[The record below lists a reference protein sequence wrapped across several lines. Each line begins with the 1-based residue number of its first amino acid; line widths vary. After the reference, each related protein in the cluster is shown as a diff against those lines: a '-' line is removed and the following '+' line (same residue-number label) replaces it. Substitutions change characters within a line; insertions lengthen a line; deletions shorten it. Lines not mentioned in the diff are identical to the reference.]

1 MEIILKQDVNKLG
14 YKDEI
19 VKVRDGYANNYL
31 IPQGY
36 AMVATPSNKKIL
48 AENLKQRA
56 FKEAKIKQD
65 AEAFAETLNKV
76 EGLKIAAKAS
86 ESGKIFG
93 SVNTIQIADAIK
105 AQFDIDVDRKKIS
118 IVGDAIKETS
128 GWNSDEQSYI
138 ASNSPV
144 LIRGGYCKIENS
156 AGIYAF
162 NDSGGTPSHVYGF
175 RVCLTF

>member
-36 AMVATPSNKKIL
+36 AIVATPSNKKIL

-65 AEAFAETLNKV
+65 AEAYAETLNKI

-86 ESGKIFG
+86 ETGKIFG

-118 IVGDAIKETS
+118 IVGDAIKEVGTHKVIVS
-128 GWNSDEQSYI
+128 VYKEIKSEI
-138 ASNSPV
+138 TFEV
-144 LIRGGYCKIENS
+144 
-156 AGIYAF
+156 YAE
-162 NDSGGTPSHVYGF
+162 
-175 RVCLTF
+175 

>member
-65 AEAFAETLNKV
+65 AEAYAETLNKI

-86 ESGKIFG
+86 ETGKIFG

-118 IVGDAIKETS
+118 IVGDAIKEIGTH
-128 GWNSDEQSYI
+128 
-138 ASNSPV
+138 
-144 LIRGGYCKIENS
+144 KIIVSVYKEIKS
-156 AGIYAF
+156 EITFEVYAE
-162 NDSGGTPSHVYGF
+162 
-175 RVCLTF
+175 

>member
-36 AMVATPSNKKIL
+36 AIVATPSNKKIL

-65 AEAFAETLNKV
+65 AEAFAERLNKI

-105 AQFDIDVDRKKIS
+105 AQFDVEVDRKKIS
-118 IVGDAIKETS
+118 IVGDAIKEIGTHKVIVS
-128 GWNSDEQSYI
+128 VYKEIKSEI
-138 ASNSPV
+138 TFEV
-144 LIRGGYCKIENS
+144 
-156 AGIYAF
+156 YAE
-162 NDSGGTPSHVYGF
+162 
-175 RVCLTF
+175 

>member
-19 VKVRDGYANNYL
+19 VKVKDGYANNYL

-36 AMVATPSNKKIL
+36 AVVATSSNKKIL

-56 FKEAKIKQD
+56 FKEEKLRKD
-65 AEAFAETLNKV
+65 AEEYAASLAKV
-76 EGLKIAAKAS
+76 DGLKIAAKAS

-105 AQFDIDVDRKKIS
+105 AQFGIDVDRKKIS
-118 IVGDAIKETS
+118 IVGDAIKEVGNHKVVVS
-128 GWNSDEQSYI
+128 
-138 ASNSPV
+138 
-144 LIRGGYCKIENS
+144 
-156 AGIYAF
+156 
-162 NDSGGTPSHVYGF
+162 VYKDIKPEISF
-175 RVCLTF
+175 EVFAE

>member
-65 AEAFAETLNKV
+65 AEAYAETLNKI

-118 IVGDAIKETS
+118 IVGDAIKEIGTH
-128 GWNSDEQSYI
+128 
-138 ASNSPV
+138 
-144 LIRGGYCKIENS
+144 KIIVSVYKEIKS
-156 AGIYAF
+156 EITFEVYAE
-162 NDSGGTPSHVYGF
+162 
-175 RVCLTF
+175 

>member
-19 VKVRDGYANNYL
+19 VKVKDGYANNYL

-36 AMVATPSNKKIL
+36 AVVATSSNKKIL

-56 FKEAKIKQD
+56 FKEEKLRKD
-65 AEAFAETLNKV
+65 AEEYAASLAKV
-76 EGLKIAAKAS
+76 EGLRIAAKAS

-105 AQFDIDVDRKKIS
+105 AQFGIDVDRKKIS
-118 IVGDAIKETS
+118 IVGDAIKEVGNHKVVIS
-128 GWNSDEQSYI
+128 
-138 ASNSPV
+138 
-144 LIRGGYCKIENS
+144 
-156 AGIYAF
+156 
-162 NDSGGTPSHVYGF
+162 VYKDIKPEISF
-175 RVCLTF
+175 EVFAE

>member
-19 VKVRDGYANNYL
+19 VKVKDGYANNYL

-36 AMVATPSNKKIL
+36 AIVATPSNKKIL

-65 AEAFAETLNKV
+65 AEAFAEALNKV

-118 IVGDAIKETS
+118 IVGDAIKEVGTHKVVVS
-128 GWNSDEQSYI
+128 VYKEIKSEI
-138 ASNSPV
+138 TFEV
-144 LIRGGYCKIENS
+144 
-156 AGIYAF
+156 YAE
-162 NDSGGTPSHVYGF
+162 
-175 RVCLTF
+175 

>member
-19 VKVRDGYANNYL
+19 VKVKDGYANNYL

-36 AMVATPSNKKIL
+36 AIVATPSNKKIL

-65 AEAFAETLNKV
+65 AEAFAETLNKI
-76 EGLKIAAKAS
+76 EGLRIAAKAS
-86 ESGKIFG
+86 ETGKIFG

-105 AQFDIDVDRKKIS
+105 AQFGVEVDRKKIS
-118 IVGDAIKETS
+118 IVGDAIKEVGTHKVIVS
-128 GWNSDEQSYI
+128 VYKEIKSEI
-138 ASNSPV
+138 TFEV
-144 LIRGGYCKIENS
+144 
-156 AGIYAF
+156 YAE
-162 NDSGGTPSHVYGF
+162 
-175 RVCLTF
+175 

>member
-1 MEIILKQDVNKLG
+1 
-14 YKDEI
+14 
-19 VKVRDGYANNYL
+19 
-31 IPQGY
+31 
-36 AMVATPSNKKIL
+36 MVATPSNKKIL

-118 IVGDAIKETS
+118 IVGDAIKEVGTHKVVVS
-128 GWNSDEQSYI
+128 VYKEIKSEI
-138 ASNSPV
+138 TFEV
-144 LIRGGYCKIENS
+144 
-156 AGIYAF
+156 YAE
-162 NDSGGTPSHVYGF
+162 
-175 RVCLTF
+175 

>member
-19 VKVRDGYANNYL
+19 VKVKDGYANNYL

-65 AEAFAETLNKV
+65 AEAFAETLNKI

-105 AQFDIDVDRKKIS
+105 AQFDVEVDRKKIS
-118 IVGDAIKETS
+118 IVGDAIKEVGTHKVIVS
-128 GWNSDEQSYI
+128 VYKEIKSEI
-138 ASNSPV
+138 TFEV
-144 LIRGGYCKIENS
+144 
-156 AGIYAF
+156 YAE
-162 NDSGGTPSHVYGF
+162 
-175 RVCLTF
+175 

>member
-19 VKVRDGYANNYL
+19 VIVKDGYANNSL

-36 AMVATPSNKKIL
+36 AVVATSSNKKIL

-56 FKEAKIKQD
+56 FKEEKLRKD
-65 AEAFAETLNKV
+65 AEEYAASLAKV
-76 EGLKIAAKAS
+76 EGLRIAAKAS

-105 AQFDIDVDRKKIS
+105 AQFGIDVDRKKIS
-118 IVGDAIKETS
+118 IVGDAIKEVGNHKVVVS
-128 GWNSDEQSYI
+128 
-138 ASNSPV
+138 
-144 LIRGGYCKIENS
+144 
-156 AGIYAF
+156 
-162 NDSGGTPSHVYGF
+162 VYKDIKPEISF
-175 RVCLTF
+175 EVFAE

>member
-19 VKVRDGYANNYL
+19 VKVKDGYANNYL

-36 AMVATPSNKKIL
+36 AIIATPSNKKIL

-65 AEAFAETLNKV
+65 AEAFAEALNKV

-118 IVGDAIKETS
+118 IVGDAIKEVGTHKVVVS
-128 GWNSDEQSYI
+128 VYKEIKSEI
-138 ASNSPV
+138 TFEV
-144 LIRGGYCKIENS
+144 
-156 AGIYAF
+156 YAE
-162 NDSGGTPSHVYGF
+162 
-175 RVCLTF
+175 

>member
-19 VKVRDGYANNYL
+19 VKVKDGYANNYL

-36 AMVATPSNKKIL
+36 AIVATPSNKKIL

-65 AEAFAETLNKV
+65 AEAYAETLNKI

-118 IVGDAIKETS
+118 IVGDAIKEIGTH
-128 GWNSDEQSYI
+128 
-138 ASNSPV
+138 
-144 LIRGGYCKIENS
+144 KIIVSVYKEIKS
-156 AGIYAF
+156 EITFEVYAE
-162 NDSGGTPSHVYGF
+162 
-175 RVCLTF
+175 

>member
-19 VKVRDGYANNYL
+19 VKVKDGYANNYL

-36 AMVATPSNKKIL
+36 AIVATPSNKKIL

-105 AQFDIDVDRKKIS
+105 AQFDVEVDRKKIS
-118 IVGDAIKETS
+118 IVGDAIKEIGTH
-128 GWNSDEQSYI
+128 
-138 ASNSPV
+138 
-144 LIRGGYCKIENS
+144 KIIVSVYKEIKS
-156 AGIYAF
+156 EITFEVYAE
-162 NDSGGTPSHVYGF
+162 
-175 RVCLTF
+175 

>member
-19 VKVRDGYANNYL
+19 VKVKDGYANNYL

-65 AEAFAETLNKV
+65 AEAYAETLNKI

-118 IVGDAIKETS
+118 IVGDAIKEIGTHKVVVS
-128 GWNSDEQSYI
+128 VYKEIKSEI
-138 ASNSPV
+138 TFEV
-144 LIRGGYCKIENS
+144 
-156 AGIYAF
+156 YAE
-162 NDSGGTPSHVYGF
+162 
-175 RVCLTF
+175 

>member
-19 VKVRDGYANNYL
+19 VKVKDGYANNYL

-65 AEAFAETLNKV
+65 AEAFAETLNKI
-76 EGLKIAAKAS
+76 EGLRIAAKAS
-86 ESGKIFG
+86 ETGKIFG

-105 AQFDIDVDRKKIS
+105 AQFDIEVDRKKIS
-118 IVGDAIKETS
+118 IVGDAIKEVGTHKVIVS
-128 GWNSDEQSYI
+128 VYKEIKSEI
-138 ASNSPV
+138 TFEV
-144 LIRGGYCKIENS
+144 
-156 AGIYAF
+156 YAE
-162 NDSGGTPSHVYGF
+162 
-175 RVCLTF
+175 

>member
-19 VKVRDGYANNYL
+19 VKVKDGYANNYL

-65 AEAFAETLNKV
+65 AEAYAEALNKV

-118 IVGDAIKETS
+118 IVGDAIKEVGTHKVVVS
-128 GWNSDEQSYI
+128 VYKEIKSEI
-138 ASNSPV
+138 TFEV
-144 LIRGGYCKIENS
+144 
-156 AGIYAF
+156 YAE
-162 NDSGGTPSHVYGF
+162 
-175 RVCLTF
+175 

>member
-19 VKVRDGYANNYL
+19 VKVKDGYANNYL

-36 AMVATPSNKKIL
+36 AVVATSSNKKIL

-56 FKEAKIKQD
+56 FKEEKLRKD
-65 AEAFAETLNKV
+65 AEEYAASLAKV
-76 EGLKIAAKAS
+76 EGLRIAAKAS

-105 AQFDIDVDRKKIS
+105 VQFGIDVDRKKIS
-118 IVGDAIKETS
+118 IVGDAIKEVGNHKVVVS
-128 GWNSDEQSYI
+128 
-138 ASNSPV
+138 
-144 LIRGGYCKIENS
+144 
-156 AGIYAF
+156 
-162 NDSGGTPSHVYGF
+162 VYKDIKPEISF
-175 RVCLTF
+175 EVFAE

>member
-19 VKVRDGYANNYL
+19 VKVKDGYANNYL

-65 AEAFAETLNKV
+65 AEAFAETLNKI

-86 ESGKIFG
+86 ETGKIFG

-105 AQFDIDVDRKKIS
+105 AQFDVEVDRKKIS
-118 IVGDAIKETS
+118 IVGDAIKEIGTHKVIVS
-128 GWNSDEQSYI
+128 VYKEIKSEI
-138 ASNSPV
+138 TFEV
-144 LIRGGYCKIENS
+144 
-156 AGIYAF
+156 YAE
-162 NDSGGTPSHVYGF
+162 
-175 RVCLTF
+175 

>member
-19 VKVRDGYANNYL
+19 VKVKDGYANNYL

-56 FKEAKIKQD
+56 FKEVKIKQD
-65 AEAFAETLNKV
+65 AEAFAETLNKI

-86 ESGKIFG
+86 ETGKIFG

-105 AQFDIDVDRKKIS
+105 AQFDVEVDRKKIS
-118 IVGDAIKETS
+118 IVGDAIKEVGTHKVIVS
-128 GWNSDEQSYI
+128 VYKEIKSEI
-138 ASNSPV
+138 TFEV
-144 LIRGGYCKIENS
+144 
-156 AGIYAF
+156 YAE
-162 NDSGGTPSHVYGF
+162 
-175 RVCLTF
+175 

>member
-65 AEAFAETLNKV
+65 AEAFAETLNKI

-86 ESGKIFG
+86 ETGKIFG

-105 AQFDIDVDRKKIS
+105 AQFDIEVDRKKIS
-118 IVGDAIKETS
+118 IVGDAIKEVGTHKVIVS
-128 GWNSDEQSYI
+128 VYKEIKSEI
-138 ASNSPV
+138 TFEV
-144 LIRGGYCKIENS
+144 
-156 AGIYAF
+156 YAE
-162 NDSGGTPSHVYGF
+162 
-175 RVCLTF
+175 

>member
-19 VKVRDGYANNYL
+19 VKVKDGYSNNYL

-36 AMVATPSNKKIL
+36 AVVATSSNKKIL

-56 FKEAKIKQD
+56 FKEEKLRKD
-65 AEAFAETLNKV
+65 AEEYAASLAKV
-76 EGLKIAAKAS
+76 EGLRIAAKAS

-105 AQFDIDVDRKKIS
+105 AQFGIDVDRKKIS
-118 IVGDAIKETS
+118 IVGDAIKEVGNHKVVVS
-128 GWNSDEQSYI
+128 
-138 ASNSPV
+138 
-144 LIRGGYCKIENS
+144 
-156 AGIYAF
+156 
-162 NDSGGTPSHVYGF
+162 VYKDIKPEISF
-175 RVCLTF
+175 EVFAE